1 MGLLSEAYRAFIKK
15 NPPSES
21 RATAEPED
29 RFVGV
34 VRIDSRIVE
43 DVKVEGKQI
52 PSQKI
57 ILTDE
62 TAMRGGTDTAP
73 TPLATWIA
81 AFGACTEVHFT
92 KGAAEMDIEL
102 DSCAIS
108 TRGKFDLRH
117 GGSFFE
123 FLYETRIESSSSVDA
138 IKKLVDYAEEGCFVL
153 NTLKRGSKITGTIF
167 LNGVKI
173 LDRSYGPN

>member
-21 RATAEPED
+21 HATPELDD
-29 RFVGV
+29 RFIGV

-43 DVKVEGKQI
+43 DLKVESKQI
-52 PSQKI
+52 PSEKI

-62 TAMRGGTDTAP
+62 PPLRGGTDTAP

-81 AFGACTEVHFT
+81 GFGACTEVHFT

-102 DSCAIS
+102 ESCSIS

-123 FLYETRIESSSSVDA
+123 FIYETRIESSSSLES